1 MGMRTAAEPGVAT
14 VIAAREGRQEALD
27 SLVAGYLPLVY
38 NIVGRAIGGHADV
51 DDIVQETM
59 LRAIDGLP
67 ELHEPASFRS
77 WLVVIAMR
85 QVRNRYRSDQ
95 RFPGAEYEPDEVA
108 DPGADFVDLTISRLA
123 LAGQQRDV
131 VEATRWLGDE
141 DRELLSLW
149 WLEAAGRLTRAEVA
163 DAIGLSPQHTA
174 VRVQRMKAQLDSSR
188 AVVRAL
194 RMSPMCPMFAE
205 VTADWDGQPSPLW
218 RKRMVRHT
226 RDCTRC
232 QRCWSNLVAAEGLLA
247 GMPLVPLPAHFGA
260 PVGISQSGSAAQAAT
275 ARTATDH
282 ATTHAQAHGAHAAH
296 RIGRMGKF
304 WAHAAAKPVVAGVA
318 ALAAVGAVAVL
329 PAHHSQQVSP
339 AALPAP
345 IVSSAPA
352 TTTAPLTTTSTTV
365 PTTTTPARTTTVR
378 PATTTK
384 RVVPPVVPAK
394 ATSSRKGVSTWDFD
408 GVTSAL
414 SNVGATWYY
423 DWSSTRGN
431 ISSPAGTEFVPM
443 IWGSG
448 SVTASTLAQAKQ
460 QGTELL
466 GFNEPDMS
474 AQANMSVSQAL
485 SLWPQLEAT
494 GLRLGSPAVAY
505 GGDTPGGWLDQFMS
519 GAASKGY
526 RVDFITLHWYGSDF
540 SSAAVGQLKSYIQAV
555 YNRYHK
561 PIWLTEYALINFSGS
576 PEYPTQA
583 QQAAF
588 VTGSTAMLDSLSYVE
603 RYAWFALQSKGNDTG
618 LYTNGTNATTV
629 GTAYQ
634 AAK

>member
-1 MGMRTAAEPGVAT
+1 MRTAAEPGVAT
-14 VIAAREGRQEALD
+14 VIAAREGQQEALD

-38 NIVGRAIGGHADV
+38 NIVGRALGGHADV

-59 LRAIDGLP
+59 LRAINGLSD
-67 ELHEPASFRS
+67 LHEPGSFRS

-85 QVRNRYRSDQ
+85 QVRNRHRSDQ

-108 DPGADFVDLTISRLA
+108 DPGADFVDLTIHRLA

-131 VEATRWLGDE
+131 VQATRWLGDE

-163 DAIGLSPQHTA
+163 EAIGLSPQHTA

-205 VTADWDGQPSPLW
+205 LTADWDGEPSPLW

-226 RDCTRC
+226 RDCNRC
-232 QRCWSNLVAAEGLLA
+232 QRCWSNLVAAESLLA

-260 PVGISQSGSAAQAAT
+260 PVGISQSGSTVGALPAKAS
-275 ARTATDH
+275 H
-282 ATTHAQAHGAHAAH
+282 APVHGAH
-296 RIGRMGKF
+296 RIGRMGKL

-318 ALAAVGAVAVL
+318 ALAAAGAVAVL
-329 PAHHSQQVSP
+329 PAHHPQVTP
-339 AALPAP
+339 VALPAAAP
-345 IVSSAPA
+345 IVTSAPA
-352 TTTAPLTTTSTTV
+352 TTVPTTSTV
-365 PTTTTPARTTTVR
+365 PTTTPPPTTTTTTTR
-378 PATTTK
+378 RTTTK
-384 RVVPPVVPAK
+384 RAAPPVVPAK
-394 ATSSRKGVSTWDFD
+394 STSSRKGVSTWDFD

-431 ISSPAGTEFVPM
+431 IASPSGTEFVPM

-474 AQANMSVSQAL
+474 SQANMTVAQAL
-485 SLWPQLEAT
+485 DLWPQLQAT
-494 GLRLGSPAVAY
+494 GMRLGSPAVAY

-519 GAASKGY
+519 GAANKGY

-588 VTGSTAMLDSLSYVE
+588 ATGSTTMLDSLPYVE

-618 LYTNGTNATTV
+618 LYTNGTNATEV
-629 GTAYQ
+629 GNAYR